1 MEDSAEVR
9 MPAAGSD
16 GARPTVVVVDNDAA
30 VLGAL
35 KFALELEGYSV
46 APFRS
51 AAEVLAEKHLPAS
64 GCLVVDF
71 DLTGMNGLD
80 LVAALRNR
88 SVRLPAI
95 LITGSASREVR
106 RRAAAAN
113 MPVVEKPLFG
123 NTLLNAIDA
132 TIAR

>member
-1 MEDSAEVR
+1 MQ
-9 MPAAGSD
+9 AAGSD
-16 GARPTVVVVDNDAA
+16 GAKPTVVVVDNDAA
-30 VLGAL
+30 LLGAL
-35 KFALELEGYSV
+35 KFALELEGYAV
-46 APFRS
+46 TPFRS

-71 DLTGMNGLD
+71 DLIGMNGLD

-88 SVRLPAI
+88 SVGLPAI

-113 MPVVEKPLFG
+113 MPIVEKPLFG
-123 NTLLNAIDA
+123 NTLVNAIHN